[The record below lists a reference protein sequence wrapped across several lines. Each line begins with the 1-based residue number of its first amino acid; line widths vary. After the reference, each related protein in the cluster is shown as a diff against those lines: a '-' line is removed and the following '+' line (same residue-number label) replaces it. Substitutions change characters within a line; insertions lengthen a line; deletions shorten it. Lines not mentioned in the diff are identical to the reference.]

1 MSKIDLTYILD
12 DDKIFVFVLKK
23 VIAKNNNFDAIMDF
37 KNGEDVL
44 SLLENESNLPNLI
57 FLDLNMPIIDGW
69 QFLEK
74 IEKLH
79 YKDKLN
85 IFIMSSSIDKSDIE
99 KSKKYSTVKD
109 FISKPINN
117 DKLNQLLKKIVVG

>member
-12 DDKIFVFVLKK
+12 DDKIFIFVLKK
-23 VIAKNNNFDAIMDF
+23 VIAKNNNFKTIIDF

-44 SLLENESNLPNLI
+44 NLLKNDSNLPNII

-69 QFLEK
+69 QFLER
-74 IEKLH
+74 IEKLD

-85 IFIMSSSIDKSDIE
+85 IFIMSSSIDKEDIE

-117 DKLNQLLKKIVVG
+117 DKLNQLLQKIQ